1 MGFMSDLKW
10 GLRHPVKATANNV
23 KVVTSSV
30 AWGVTHPVKAVKRN
44 VYNVTHIGCHHHH
57 EEEVVDTQSTIV
69 EETVEEEIQENV
81 AEKKSEEKPEKT
93 SEKKPMD
100 FPKSKA
106 EGTSKPTA
114 EAAHSGFD
122 KVYDDFSFLNPN
134 GAQKREPNISKEED
148 SMTYSSD
155 NPAPEKKAKPTTGV
169 DETLQ
174 VEIPPIEDNTTPAS
188 TVHNVKPKF
197 DDCVTQSSNEGIDIR
212 GEGVRIE
219 KDEKYPFMTD
229 LKQIA
234 SENGYGLEWSAY
246 TDFIVGYLLISGN
259 AAGKSFAIDISG
271 SIYNKILKIFM
282 IKEGAQIEETNGF
295 PIYKMDQN
303 YKKVLNKKVI
313 SDLFK
318 GGEEAVDAKEACY
331 KGMDKK
337 MNSFVDMSTV
347 NKLNNRNAIKTIRN
361 RIFKALKAGAFDGVP
376 EETRFRIAPESI
388 QTREVEKGGVQ
399 VSFMLINDAPKYY
412 GAPPI
417 QPTRLVRAN
426 FGFDKLIIE

>member
-1 MGFMSDLKW
+1 MGFMSDIGW
-10 GLRHPVKATANNV
+10 GIRHPLKATCNNA
-23 KVVTSSV
+23 KSL

-44 VYNVTHIGCHHHH
+44 VYNITHIGHHHH
-57 EEEVVDTQSTIV
+57 KEDQAIEVQNENV
-69 EETVEEEIQENV
+69 EETIEEEIQE
-81 AEKKSEEKPEKT
+81 AEVCDENTQKT

-106 EGTSKPTA
+106 EGSSKPAA
-114 EAAHSGFD
+114 EAAHSSFD

-134 GAQKREPNISKEED
+134 GTKREPNISKEED

-155 NPAPEKKAKPTTGV
+155 NPAPEKKVKPTTGV

-174 VEIPPIEDNTTPAS
+174 VEIPPIEDNTTSAA

-197 DDCVTQSSNEGIDIR
+197 DDCVTQSSTDGIDIR

-234 SENGYGLEWSAY
+234 SENGYGLEWSGY
-246 TDFIVGYLLISGN
+246 TDFIVGYLLMNGN
-259 AAGKSFAIDISG
+259 ATGKSFAIDISG

-282 IKEGAQIEETNGF
+282 VKEGAQIEETNGF

-337 MNSFVDMSTV
+337 MNSFVDMSTI
-347 NKLNNRNAIKTIRN
+347 NKLSINRNDIKTIRN
-361 RIFKALKAGAFDGVP
+361 RIFKALKAGAFDDVP

-412 GAPPI
+412 GAPLI
-417 QPTRLVRAN
+417 QPTRLVRMS
-426 FGFDKLIIE
+426 FTFDKLVIE